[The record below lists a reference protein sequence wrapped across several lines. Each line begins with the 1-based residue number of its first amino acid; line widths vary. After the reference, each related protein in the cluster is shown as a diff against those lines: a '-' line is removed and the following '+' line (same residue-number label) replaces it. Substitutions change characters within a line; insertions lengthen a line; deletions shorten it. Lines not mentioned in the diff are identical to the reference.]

1 MDDPTYLEP
10 LNKEA
15 ALQKQAEI
23 DDILNSI
30 SAHEL
35 RLAKSYARLGSKLK
49 EMKANFYWMSLGYN
63 RFSEYLEFIRGRIG
77 RERSQ
82 VYAILSVAETLL
94 PAMTEEQL
102 ETVGITKAHE
112 LRRLVNQGGSLDA
125 AFYIPLD
132 PKFIP
137 EPGMDQF
144 FGQPDNAVHLTAV
157 RIMDYAADPKV
168 TAKQLRV
175 KINELLHVT
184 EDVQGLWYDLPGFYA
199 TPDERKEIEQFW
211 ELGRKLLS
219 PKDEQQDHV
228 WRKVVF
234 LDAVRECV
242 GTWVAET
249 S

>member
-1 MDDPTYLEP
+1 MIDDPTYLEP

-49 EMKANFYWMSLGYN
+49 EMKSNFYWMSLGYN

-112 LRRLVNQGGSLDA
+112 LRRLVNHGGSLEATFGVAIMAGDA
-125 AFYIPLD
+125 SWG
-132 PKFIP
+132 
-137 EPGMDQF
+137 EE
-144 FGQPDNAVHLTAV
+144 V

-175 KINELLHVT
+175 KVNEILHVH
-184 EDVQGLWYDLPGFYA
+184 EDVGGLWYDPQGFYA
-199 TPDERKEIEQFW
+199 TTDERKEIEQFW
-211 ELGRKLLS
+211 SWGKTFLQI
-219 PKDEQQDHV
+219 KDEQPDHA
-228 WRKVVF
+228 WKKEVF
-234 LDAVRECV
+234 MAAVRECL
-242 GTWVAET
+242 GSWAEVANG
-249 S
+249 

>member
-1 MDDPTYLEP
+1 MTQDPTYLEP

-23 DDILNSI
+23 DEILNSI

-49 EMKANFYWMSLGYN
+49 EMKANFYWMSLGYE
-63 RFSEYLEFIRGRIG
+63 RFSAYLEFIRGRIG

-112 LRRLVNQGGSLDA
+112 LKRLLKEGGNIESEFVDKDYA
-125 AFYIPLD
+125 A
-132 PKFIP
+132 
-137 EPGMDQF
+137 E
-144 FGQPDNAVHLTAV
+144 AV

-175 KINELLHVT
+175 KVNELLHVT
-184 EDVQGLWYDLPGFYA
+184 EDVQGLWLDLGGFYA
-199 TPDERKEIEQFW
+199 TQDERKEIEQFW
-211 ELGRKLLS
+211 ELGKRLLA
-219 PKDEQQDHV
+219 PKDEQQEHV
-228 WRKVVF
+228 WKKVVF
-234 LDAVRECV
+234 MDAVREAV
-242 GTWVAET
+242 STWEGEAANG
-249 S
+249 

>member
-1 MDDPTYLEP
+1 MTGDPTYLEP

-49 EMKANFYWMSLGYN
+49 EMKSNFYWMSLGYN

-112 LRRLVNQGGSLDA
+112 LRRLVNQGGSLEA
-125 AFYIPLD
+125 MVESG
-132 PKFIP
+132 P
-137 EPGMDQF
+137 EELVQ
-144 FGQPDNAVHLTAV
+144 
-157 RIMDYAADPKV
+157 IMDYAADPKV

-175 KINELLHVT
+175 KVNEILHVH
-184 EDVQGLWYDLPGFYA
+184 EDVGGLWYDPQGFYA
-199 TPDERKEIEQFW
+199 TTDERKEIEQFW
-211 ELGRKLLS
+211 SWGKTFLQI
-219 PKDEQQDHV
+219 KDEQPDHA
-228 WRKVVF
+228 WKKEVF
-234 LDAVRECV
+234 MAAVRECL
-242 GTWVAET
+242 GSWAEVANG
-249 S
+249 

>member
-1 MDDPTYLEP
+1 MTDPTYLEP

-23 DDILNSI
+23 DEILNSI

-49 EMKANFYWMSLGYN
+49 EMKANFYWMSLGYE
-63 RFSEYLEFIRGRIG
+63 RFSAYLEFIRGRIG

-112 LRRLVNQGGSLDA
+112 LKRLMKEGGNLEANVVVNQDENHATYASL
-125 AFYIPLD
+125 
-132 PKFIP
+132 
-137 EPGMDQF
+137 
-144 FGQPDNAVHLTAV
+144 
-157 RIMDYAADPKV
+157 MDYAADPKV

-175 KINELLHVT
+175 KVNELLHVT
-184 EDVQGLWYDLPGFYA
+184 EDVQGLWLDLGGFYA
-199 TPDERKEIEQFW
+199 TQDERKEIEQFW
-211 ELGRKLLS
+211 ELGKRLLA
-219 PKDEQQDHV
+219 PKDEQQEHV
-228 WRKVVF
+228 WKKVVF
-234 LDAVRECV
+234 MDSIREAVS
-242 GTWVAET
+242 TWAGEAANG
-249 S
+249 

>member
-1 MDDPTYLEP
+1 MTSDPTYLEP

-23 DDILNSI
+23 DEILNSI

-49 EMKANFYWMSLGYN
+49 EMKANFYWMSLGYE
-63 RFSEYLEFIRGRIG
+63 RFSAYLEFIRGRIG

-112 LRRLVNQGGSLDA
+112 LKRLVKEGGNIESEFVDKDYA
-125 AFYIPLD
+125 A
-132 PKFIP
+132 
-137 EPGMDQF
+137 E
-144 FGQPDNAVHLTAV
+144 AV

-175 KINELLHVT
+175 KVNELLHVT
-184 EDVQGLWYDLPGFYA
+184 EDVQGLWLDLGGFYA
-199 TPDERKEIEQFW
+199 TQDERKEIEQFW
-211 ELGRKLLS
+211 ELGKRLLA
-219 PKDEQQDHV
+219 PKDEQQEHV
-228 WRKVVF
+228 WKKVVF
-234 LDAVRECV
+234 MDAVREATS
-242 GTWVAET
+242 TWAGEAANV
-249 S
+249 

>member
-1 MDDPTYLEP
+1 MTGDPTYLEP

-49 EMKANFYWMSLGYN
+49 EMKSNFYWMSLGYN

-112 LRRLVNQGGSLDA
+112 LRRLVNQGGNLHAPAFPDDVTWDA
-125 AFYIPLD
+125 VDFV
-132 PKFIP
+132 
-137 EPGMDQF
+137 Q
-144 FGQPDNAVHLTAV
+144 
-157 RIMDYAADPKV
+157 IMDYAADPKV

-175 KINELLHVT
+175 KVNELLHVH

-211 ELGRKLLS
+211 ELGRKLLA
-219 PKDEQQDHV
+219 PMDEQQDHV
-228 WRKVVF
+228 WKKIVF
-234 LDAVRECV
+234 LDAVRESY
-242 GTWVAET
+242 GTWVVEDHRE
-249 S
+249 

>member
-1 MDDPTYLEP
+1 MIGDPTYLEP

-49 EMKANFYWMSLGYN
+49 EMKSNFYWMSLGYN

-112 LRRLVNQGGSLDA
+112 LRRLVNQGGNLQAEFTEIDG
-125 AFYIPLD
+125 P
-132 PKFIP
+132 
-137 EPGMDQF
+137 
-144 FGQPDNAVHLTAV
+144 TAPFV

-175 KINELLHVT
+175 KVNEILHVH
-184 EDVQGLWYDLPGFYA
+184 EDVGGLWYDPQGFYA
-199 TPDERKEIEQFW
+199 TTDERKEIEQFW
-211 ELGRKLLS
+211 SWGKTFLQI
-219 PKDEQQDHV
+219 KDEQPDHT
-228 WRKVVF
+228 WKKEVF
-234 LDAVRECV
+234 MAAVRECL
-242 GTWVAET
+242 GSWAEAANGR
-249 S
+249 

>member
-1 MDDPTYLEP
+1 MTSDPTYLEP

-23 DDILNSI
+23 DEILNSI

-49 EMKANFYWMSLGYN
+49 EMKANFYWMSLGYE
-63 RFSEYLEFIRGRIG
+63 RFSAYLEFIRGRIG

-112 LRRLVNQGGSLDA
+112 LKRLMKEGGNLEANVVVNQDENHATYASL
-125 AFYIPLD
+125 
-132 PKFIP
+132 
-137 EPGMDQF
+137 
-144 FGQPDNAVHLTAV
+144 
-157 RIMDYAADPKV
+157 MDYAADPKV

-175 KINELLHVT
+175 KVNELLHVT
-184 EDVQGLWYDLPGFYA
+184 EDVQGLWLDLGGFYA
-199 TPDERKEIEQFW
+199 TQDERKEIEQFW
-211 ELGRKLLS
+211 ELGKRLLA
-219 PKDEQQDHV
+219 PKDEQQEHV
-228 WRKVVF
+228 WKKVVF
-234 LDAVRECV
+234 MDAVREAV
-242 GTWVAET
+242 STWAGEAANG
-249 S
+249 

>member
-1 MDDPTYLEP
+1 MNDPTYLEP

-23 DDILNSI
+23 DELLGQI

-49 EMKANFYWMSLGYN
+49 EMKSNFYWMSLGYE
-63 RFSEYLEFIRGRIG
+63 RFSAYLEFIRGKIG

-112 LRRLVNQGGSLDA
+112 LKRLLKEGGNL
-125 AFYIPLD
+125 
-132 PKFIP
+132 
-137 EPGMDQF
+137 
-144 FGQPDNAVHLTAV
+144 NAVLYEPVEWMEQNEFVKNLGAV
-157 RIMDYAADPKV
+157 PLIDYASRPGV

-175 KINELLHVT
+175 KVNELLHVT
-184 EDVQGLWYDLPGFYA
+184 EDVQGLWLDLGGFYA
-199 TPDERKEIEQFW
+199 TQDERKEINLFW
-211 ELGRKLLS
+211 ELGKRLLA
-219 PKDEQQDHV
+219 PKDEQQEFV
-228 WRKVVF
+228 WKKVVF
-234 LDAVRECV
+234 MDAVREAV
-242 GTWVAET
+242 STWAGEAANDKLD
-249 S
+249 

>member
-1 MDDPTYLEP
+1 MTSDPTYLEP

-23 DDILNSI
+23 DEILNSI

-49 EMKANFYWMSLGYN
+49 EMKANFYWMSLGYE
-63 RFSEYLEFIRGRIG
+63 RFSAYLEFIRGRIG

-112 LRRLVNQGGSLDA
+112 LKRLLKEGGNIESEFVDKDYA
-125 AFYIPLD
+125 A
-132 PKFIP
+132 
-137 EPGMDQF
+137 E
-144 FGQPDNAVHLTAV
+144 AV

-175 KINELLHVT
+175 KVNELLHVT
-184 EDVQGLWYDLPGFYA
+184 EDVQGLWLDLGGFYA
-199 TPDERKEIEQFW
+199 TQDERKEIEQFW
-211 ELGRKLLS
+211 ELGKRLLA
-219 PKDEQQDHV
+219 PKDEQQEHV
-228 WRKVVF
+228 WKKVVF
-234 LDAVRECV
+234 MDSIREAVS
-242 GTWVAET
+242 TWAGEAANG
-249 S
+249 

>member
-1 MDDPTYLEP
+1 VTQDPTYLEP

-23 DDILNSI
+23 DEILNSI

-49 EMKANFYWMSLGYN
+49 EMKANFYWMSLGYE
-63 RFSEYLEFIRGRIG
+63 RFSAYLEFIRGRIG

-112 LRRLVNQGGSLDA
+112 LKRLVKEGGNIESEFVDKDYA
-125 AFYIPLD
+125 A
-132 PKFIP
+132 
-137 EPGMDQF
+137 E
-144 FGQPDNAVHLTAV
+144 AV

-168 TAKQLRV
+168 TAKQLRGKV
-175 KINELLHVT
+175 NELLHVT
-184 EDVQGLWYDLPGFYA
+184 EDVQGLWLDLGGFYA
-199 TPDERKEIEQFW
+199 TQDERKEIEQFW
-211 ELGRKLLS
+211 ELGKRLLA
-219 PKDEQQDHV
+219 PKDEQQEHV
-228 WRKVVF
+228 WKKVVF
-234 LDAVRECV
+234 MDAVREATS
-242 GTWVAET
+242 TWAGEAANV
-249 S
+249 